1 MLVYSKSSSCFM
13 NIQIVLPTFFMHRD
27 TLVVSSIARLD
38 RYYFLEFLETG
49 RSFGVSCF
57 TCIDKMYLAIDSSS
71 DTHNLSTGPTATAK
85 VDDRLRLAGLAAFF
99 GVEAFAFLGLAAF
112 AGFFAIFAS
121 AFGFAAAFFV
131 AFAALAMVLSNGSV
145 LVQKDS
151 FFENNFKIRP
161 LPAQCTGSAKDSD
174 FFPRHFCTLHGQR
187 RHFTAIS
194 CSKSFVTPL
203 KQITC
208 QNLFFKTRRSPY

>member
-1 MLVYSKSSSCFM
+1 M

-151 FFENNFKIRP
+151 FFENYFKIRP
-161 LPAQCTGSAKDSD
+161 LPAQCTGSAKD
-174 FFPRHFCTLHGQR
+174 
-187 RHFTAIS
+187 
-194 CSKSFVTPL
+194 
-203 KQITC
+203 
-208 QNLFFKTRRSPY
+208 